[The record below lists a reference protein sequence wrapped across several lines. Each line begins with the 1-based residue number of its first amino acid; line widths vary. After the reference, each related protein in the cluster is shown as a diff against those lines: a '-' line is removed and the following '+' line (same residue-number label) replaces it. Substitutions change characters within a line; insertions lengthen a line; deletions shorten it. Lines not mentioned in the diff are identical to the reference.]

1 MPCFRFG
8 SMNALV
14 LPAIEAKLNDLC
26 SAIAANPEV
35 LSARER
41 AEAFLADEN
50 AVGLYREVI
59 MMGRSLEQR
68 ERENSEITNS
78 EVRSYEE
85 LQGKADAH
93 DGIREFSE
101 AQQVLQGVANLVN
114 GFVSKTLEKG
124 RVPTTEEVFGG
135 GGCGEGCGCH

>member
-1 MPCFRFG
+1 
-8 SMNALV
+8 MNALAF
-14 LPAIEAKLNDLC
+14 PAIEAKLSDLC
-26 SAIAANPEV
+26 TAIASNPDV

-68 ERENSEITNS
+68 EREGAEIMPA
-78 EVRSYEE
+78 EVLSYEE

-93 DGIREFSE
+93 DGIRAFSE

-124 RVPTTEEVFGG
+124 RVPSTEEVFGG

>member
-1 MPCFRFG
+1 
-8 SMNALV
+8 MNALV
-14 LPAIEAKLNDLC
+14 FPAIEAKLSDLC
-26 SAIAANPEV
+26 VAISTNPEV
-35 LSARER
+35 LSARDR

-59 MMGRSLEQR
+59 LMGRSLEQR
-68 ERENSEITNS
+68 EREGAEITPI

-93 DGIREFSE
+93 DGIRAFSE
-101 AQQVLQGVANLVN
+101 AQSVLQGVANLVN

-124 RVPTTEEVFGG
+124 RVPSHEEVFGG
-135 GGCGEGCGCH
+135 SGCGEGCGCH

>member
-1 MPCFRFG
+1 MT
-8 SMNALV
+8 MNTLAF
-14 LPAIEAKLNDLC
+14 PAIEAKLSDLC
-26 SAIAANPEV
+26 TAIVANPEV

-41 AEAFLADEN
+41 AEAFLADED

-59 MMGRSLEQR
+59 TMGRSLEQR
-68 ERENSEITNS
+68 EHEGAEIANDDI
-78 EVRSYEE
+78 RAYEE

-93 DGIREFSE
+93 DGIRAFSE
-101 AQQVLQGVANLVN
+101 AQLVLQGVANLVN

-124 RVPTTEEVFGG
+124 RVPTNEEVLGG